1 MDDRSHAARAHELA
15 DFLRTR
21 RARLRPA
28 DVGLP
33 EAPRR
38 RTPGLRREEVA
49 QLAAIST
56 TYYTFLEQGREVRPS
71 RQVLDALAGALRL
84 NAPERG
90 HLYELAEGPP
100 ERAAGAAG
108 QVAEAAAPGL
118 AELVNRLDPGPAY
131 VTGRYWDVLAAN
143 RAARALWTDWPAL
156 PPGER
161 NLLWW
166 MITAPAAREVFAEW
180 EKEASAQLG
189 RFRAAA
195 ARHPADPRFAELAGA
210 LRAASPEARAWW
222 SRHEIAPLGS
232 GAKLLRHPDLGD
244 LELRHTVLQSAD
256 DPEQK
261 LVAFTA
267 DTAVLTR
274 IAGLIA
280 ARFPE

>member
-1 MDDRSHAARAHELA
+1 MDDRPETARAHELA

-49 QLAAIST
+49 QLAAISA

-84 NAPERG
+84 DATERG
-90 HLYELAEGPP
+90 HLYELAEGPVP
-100 ERAAGAAG
+100 SASRA
-108 QVAEAAAPGL
+108 AEAAAPGL
-118 AELVNRLDPGPAY
+118 AELVDRLDPGPAY

-143 RAARALWTDWPAL
+143 RAARVLWTDWPAL

-166 MITAPAAREVFAEW
+166 MITNPAARAVFAEW

-195 ARHPADPRFAELAGA
+195 ARHPGDPRFAELADA
-210 LRAASPEARAWW
+210 LRAASPEAREWW

-232 GAKLLRHPDLGD
+232 GAKLLRHPGLGAV
-244 LELRHTVLQSAD
+244 ELRHTVLQSAD

-267 DTAVLTR
+267 DASVLAR
-274 IAGLIA
+274 IAELIA
-280 ARFPE
+280 DRFPA